1 MRERKKNPGDPAG
14 ALYKEIT
21 MLDKVKPRA
30 TSVIPTTRVTITPPK
45 LGRAKV
51 RIVGTAPYIQNR
63 FSSDNRDK
71 MLAAQKEGSGA
82 KRTRKAKAPKDFEKI
97 FKASMHISQK
107 GWIGIPATALRN
119 AMIDA
124 CRLTEMDMVRAKMCI
139 KIIPQGL
146 DTENLEGLVEI
157 KGTPRMHIE
166 RVKVGIASTDLASRA
181 MFEKWESTFE
191 IEWDDDVFK
200 AQDIVNLLAR
210 AGWQVGIG
218 AGRPLSKMS
227 GGTGKGTFEVDM
239 KG

>member
-1 MRERKKNPGDPAG
+1 
-14 ALYKEIT
+14 
-21 MLDKVKPRA
+21 
-30 TSVIPTTRVTITPPK
+30 
-45 LGRAKV
+45 
-51 RIVGTAPYIQNR
+51 
-63 FSSDNRDK
+63 

-119 AMIDA
+119 A
-124 CRLTEMDMVRAKMCI
+124 MVRAKMCI

>member
-1 MRERKKNPGDPAG
+1 MA
-14 ALYKEIT
+14 
-21 MLDKVKPRA
+21 RA
-30 TSVIPTTRVTITPPK
+30 S
-45 LGRAKV
+45 V
-51 RIVGTAPYIQNR
+51 RITGTAPYIQNR
-63 FSSDNRDK
+63 FSSENRDK
-71 MLAAQKEGSGA
+71 MLATQKEGSAA

-97 FKASMHISQK
+97 FKASMHISQE
-107 GWIGIPATALRN
+107 GWHGIPATALRN

-124 CRLTEMDMVRAKMCI
+124 CRLTEMDMIRAKMCI
-139 KIIPQGL
+139 FVVSQGL
-146 DTENLEGLVEI
+146 DAENLEPLVRI

-181 MFEKWESTFE
+181 VFEKWESTFD

-227 GGTGKGTFEVDM
+227 GGTGKGTFKVDM

>member
-1 MRERKKNPGDPAG
+1 MLKMMDKM
-14 ALYKEIT
+14 KEAT
-21 MLDKVKPRA
+21 KV
-30 TSVIPTTRVTITPPK
+30 VITPPK
-45 LGRAKV
+45 MARASV
-51 RIVGTAPYIQNR
+51 RITGTAPYIQNR
-63 FSSDNRDK
+63 FSSENRDK
-71 MLAAQKEGSGA
+71 MLATQKEGSAA

-97 FKASMHISQK
+97 FKASMHISQE
-107 GWIGIPATALRN
+107 GWHGIPATALRN

-124 CRLTEMDMVRAKMCI
+124 CRLTEMDMIRAKMCI
-139 KIIPQGL
+139 FVVSQGL
-146 DTENLEGLVEI
+146 DAENLEPLVRI

-181 MFEKWESTFE
+181 VFEKWESTFD

-227 GGTGKGTFEVDM
+227 GGTGKGTFKVDM